1 MTDAD
6 ADTVPETGPDPDADA
21 DAEIA
26 PGATGRDL
34 DRFAPWVFG
43 AFVAVAAP
51 LILFHYGAYHWFMRD
66 DFVFLA
72 DRDGRYPDIISAYG
86 GAHWVGVPRVIYW
99 VLWQVFGMRSYVP
112 YQAAVV
118 ALHLTVAV
126 LVRLVMV
133 RSGVNTWLASAAAAV
148 LVLFG
153 PGAENIVWAFQ
164 VSFTG
169 SLAYGLA
176 HLLLAD
182 HDGGFDRR
190 DAVGLLFGVAALMS
204 SGVGVS
210 TTLVVG
216 LAVLIRRGWKMA
228 LAHTVP
234 LGLLYLGWS
243 AVGHPVTSST
253 FGRPTFEVLVLWVRS
268 GVVGTFL
275 AIGHFQVLA
284 ALLAVILVVGLA
296 LAWGPWRTTSWAQVR
311 REMAMPVA
319 LFAGALAFAASSGL
333 GRWYLGS
340 EAARS
345 SRYVYLGAA
354 LTLPILAVAAQAIA
368 RRWRPLGPVLAA
380 VFLVAIPFN
389 LASFEP
395 AVFGENYMEQ
405 RRHVLTTA
413 VRMPFAYDV
422 PETLQP
428 IPDPYAS
435 DQVNMGFLLTAA
447 RNGDLE
453 PSTTELT
460 PFVVNEFRV
469 RLGLYQRQ
477 SDQFPAL
484 CQTVDRSLEL
494 SPAMGDEYFIP
505 DQVRIATRTGSRP
518 SGPFVAFNPLAGGN
532 RLTVVLPDLDL
543 LVTPAGG
550 ATSFKFCEL

>member
-1 MTDAD
+1 MTEAVEATDAV
-6 ADTVPETGPDPDADA
+6 A
-21 DAEIA
+21 AEEPAEHTA
-26 PGATGRDL
+26 PTRDL

-51 LILFHYGAYHWFMRD
+51 LILFHYGTYHWFMRD

-72 DRDGRYPDIISAYG
+72 DREGRYPDLLSAYG
-86 GAHWVGVPRVIYW
+86 GAHWVAVPRVIYW
-99 VLWQVFGMRSYVP
+99 LLWQVFGMRSYLP

-118 ALHLTVAV
+118 ALHLASAV
-126 LVRLVMV
+126 LLRLVMV
-133 RSGVNTWLASAAAAV
+133 RSGVNTWLAGAAAGV
-148 LVLFG
+148 MVLFG
-153 PGAENIVWAFQ
+153 PGAQNIVWAFQ

-182 HDGGFDRR
+182 HEGRFDRR
-190 DAVGLLFGVAALMS
+190 DALGLLFGVAALMS

-210 TTLVVG
+210 MAVVVG

-228 LAHTVP
+228 LVHTLP
-234 LGLLYLGWS
+234 LGLLYLAWS
-243 AVGHPVTSST
+243 AVGHPNTST
-253 FGRPTFEVLVLWVRS
+253 VFGRPTLKVLALWVRS
-268 GVVGTFL
+268 TVVGTFL
-275 AIGHFQVLA
+275 AIGHFQLVA
-284 ALLAVILVVGLA
+284 TLLALVLVVGLA
-296 LAWGPWRTTSWAQVR
+296 LAWGPWRTGSWAQVR

-319 LFAGALAFAASSGL
+319 LFAGGIAFAASSGL
-333 GRWYLGS
+333 GRWYQGS

-354 LTLPILAVAAQAIA
+354 FTLPILAVAAQAIA
-368 RRWRPLGPVLAA
+368 RRWRPLTPALAA
-380 VFLVAIPFN
+380 LFLVAIPFN

-395 AVFGENYMEQ
+395 VVFGKGYMDQ

-435 DQVNMGFLLTAA
+435 DQVTMGFLLTAM

-460 PFVVNEFRV
+460 PSVVNEFRV
-469 RLGLYQRQ
+469 RLGLYQRPADRFPQ
-477 SDQFPAL
+477 S
-484 CQTVDRSLEL
+484 CQTVTGTLEI
-494 SPAMGDEYFIP
+494 SPPKGAGYVIP
-505 DQVRIATRTGSRP
+505 DPVQIATRTGSRP
-518 SGPFVAFNPLAGGN
+518 SGPFVAFNPAAAGN
-532 RLTVVLPDLDL
+532 HLTVVLPDLDL
-543 LVTPAGG
+543 LVAPAPG
-550 ATSFKFCEL
+550 ARSFRFCDD

>member
-1 MTDAD
+1 MTTEA
-6 ADTVPETGPDPDADA
+6 VDP
-21 DAEIA
+21 
-26 PGATGRDL
+26 GRTRRDL

-51 LILFHYGAYHWFMRD
+51 LILFHYGTYHWFMRD

-72 DRDGRYPDIISAYG
+72 DREGRYPDLLSAYG
-86 GAHWVGVPRVIYW
+86 GAHWVAVPRVIYW
-99 VLWQVFGMRSYVP
+99 VLWQVFGMRSYLP

-118 ALHLTVAV
+118 ALHLTAAV
-126 LVRLVMV
+126 LLRLVMV
-133 RSGVNTWLASAAAAV
+133 RSGVNTWLAGAAAAV
-148 LVLFG
+148 MVLFG
-153 PGAENIVWAFQ
+153 PGAQNIVWAFQ

-182 HDGGFDRR
+182 HEGGFDRR
-190 DAVGLLFGVAALMS
+190 DALGVLFGVASLMS

-210 TTLVVG
+210 MAIVVG
-216 LAVLIRRGWKMA
+216 LAVLIRRGWKLA
-228 LAHTVP
+228 LAHTLP
-234 LGLLYLGWS
+234 LGLLYLVWS
-243 AVGHPVTSST
+243 AVGHPSTST
-253 FGRPTFEVLVLWVRS
+253 VFGRPTLKVLALWVRS
-268 GVVGTFL
+268 TVVGTFL
-275 AIGHFQVLA
+275 AIGHFQVVA
-284 ALLAVILVVGLA
+284 VLLAVILVVGLA
-296 LAWGPWRTTSWAQVR
+296 LAWGPWRTTSWDQVR

-319 LFAGALAFAASSGL
+319 LFAGGIAFSASSGI
-333 GRWYLGS
+333 GRWYQGS

-354 LTLPILAVAAQAIA
+354 FTLPILAVAAQAIA
-368 RRWRPLGPVLAA
+368 RRWRPLAPALVA

-395 AVFGENYMEQ
+395 VVFGKGYMDQ

-435 DQVNMGFLLTAA
+435 DKVTMGFLLTAM
-447 RNGDLE
+447 RNGDLK

-469 RLGLYQRQ
+469 RLGVYQHPAE
-477 SDQFPAL
+477 QFPQR
-484 CQTVDRSLEL
+484 CRTVTGTVDL
-494 SPAMGDEYFIP
+494 SPAKGTTYFIP
-505 DQVRIATRTGSRP
+505 DPVQIATRSGTRQ
-518 SGPFVAFNPLAGGN
+518 SGPFVGFVPAAAGN
-532 RLTVVLPDLDL
+532 LLTVVLPDLDL
-543 LVTPAGG
+543 VVAPPAG
-550 ATSFKFCEL
+550 ARSFKFCDT

>member
-1 MTDAD
+1 MTTAD
-6 ADTVPETGPDPDADA
+6 ASVDAEA
-21 DAEIA
+21 DAEA
-26 PGATGRDL
+26 AADTGPARRDL

-51 LILFHYGAYHWFMRD
+51 LILFHYGTYHWFMRD

-72 DRDGRYPDIISAYG
+72 DREGRYPDIISAYG

-99 VLWQVFGMRSYVP
+99 VLWQVFGMRSYLP

-118 ALHLTVAV
+118 ALHLAAAV
-126 LVRLVMV
+126 LLRLVMV
-133 RSGVNTWLASAAAAV
+133 RSGVNTWLAGAAAAV
-148 LVLFG
+148 MVLFG
-153 PGAENIVWAFQ
+153 PGAQNIVWAFQ

-182 HDGGFDRR
+182 HEGGFDRR
-190 DAVGLLFGVAALMS
+190 DALGVAFGVAALMS

-210 TTLVVG
+210 MALVVG

-234 LGLLYLGWS
+234 LGLLYLAWS
-243 AVGHPVTSST
+243 AVGHPTTST
-253 FGRPTFEVLVLWVRS
+253 IFGRPTLKVLLLWIRS
-268 GVVGTFL
+268 TVVGTFL
-275 AIGHFQVLA
+275 AIGHFQLVA

-319 LFAGALAFAASSGL
+319 LFAGGIAFAASSGL
-333 GRWYLGS
+333 GRWYQGF
-340 EAARS
+340 EAARA
-345 SRYVYLGAA
+345 SRYIYLGAA
-354 LTLPILAVAAQAIA
+354 FTLPILAVAAQAIA
-368 RRWRPLGPVLAA
+368 RRWRPLGPVLVA
-380 VFLVAIPFN
+380 VFLIAIPFN

-395 AVFGENYMEQ
+395 VVFGKNYMDQ

-422 PETLQP
+422 PESLQP
-428 IPDPYAS
+428 IPDPFAS
-435 DQVNMGFLLTAA
+435 DKVTMGFLLTAA

-469 RLGLYQRQ
+469 RLGLYQHPT
-477 SDQFPAL
+477 DQFPAF
-484 CQTVDRSLEL
+484 CQTVTGSLEL
-494 SPAMGDEYFIP
+494 SPAKGTDYFIP
-505 DQVRIATRTGSRP
+505 DPVQIATRTGSRP
-518 SGPFVAFNPLAGGN
+518 SGPYVGFNPVAAGS

-543 LVTPAGG
+543 LVTAPPGVA
-550 ATSFKFCEL
+550 SFKFCDL